1 MAARRST
8 YFFPTERDYEQAK
21 DHLYDNMYQD
31 YQNSD
36 KLYFEGRY
44 GDEYVISIME
54 YCSDPEMAASLC
66 REHRGV
72 RKYYP
77 YK

>member
-1 MAARRST
+1 MAKRRST
-8 YFFPTERDYEQAK
+8 YFFPSENDYEKAK
-21 DHLYDNMYQD
+21 EHLCDKMYQD

-54 YCSDPEMAASLC
+54 DCSNPELAASLC
-66 REHRGV
+66 REHHGV
-72 RKYYP
+72 
-77 YK
+77 YKHYDYD